1 MTKTVDSYR
10 FVSKGTGRVVKSWIK
25 MAEPMDIPWT
35 SLEKPLSDCK
45 VAMISTGAMALKT
58 DEPFDLEGE
67 RQKPWWGDP
76 TYRVIP
82 KATIAEDISVYHLHI
97 NPKFAEQD
105 LNSLLPLD
113 RLQELEQLGE
123 IGSVA
128 DSHYSYMGYT
138 TQPEQLLEES
148 VPAIIRNL
156 RDEFVDVVVLVPA

>member
-25 MAEPMDIPWT
+25 MATPKEIPWT
-35 SLEKPLSDCK
+35 PLTKPLAECR

-58 DEPFDLEGE
+58 DHPFDQEGE
-67 RQKPWWGDP
+67 RQKPWWGDSS
-76 TYRVIP
+76 YRVIP
-82 KATIAEDISVYHLHI
+82 KTATVDDLKVYHLHI
-97 NPKFAEQD
+97 NPKFVEED
-105 LNSLLPLD
+105 LNCLLPLD

-128 DSHYSYMGYT
+128 TSHYAYMGYT
-138 TQPEQLLEES
+138 TQPEELLKES

-156 RDEFVDVVVLVPA
+156 RDENVDVIVLVPA